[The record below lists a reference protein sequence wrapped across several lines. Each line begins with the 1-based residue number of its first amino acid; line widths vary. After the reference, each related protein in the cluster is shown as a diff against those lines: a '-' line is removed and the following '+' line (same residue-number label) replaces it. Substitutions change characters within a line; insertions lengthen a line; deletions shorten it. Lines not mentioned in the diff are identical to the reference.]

1 MNQHNI
7 AQAEAHL
14 LSAQHL
20 DRLDQRRRYLAGRVT
35 LKQSVGWEFTYD
47 QSEHDAL
54 AWAIERLRTVDDRDN
69 RQ

>member
-20 DRLDQRRRYLAGRVT
+20 DRLDQRRRYLNERIKA
-35 LKQSVGWEFTYD
+35 KAIVGWENLYD
-47 QSEHDAL
+47 QAERDAL
-54 AWAIERLRTVDDRDN
+54 AWAIERLRTVDGRDN